1 MRAIRKMQ
9 RVIAALFIL
18 VLLAFCGL
26 RIYRRLTVDVT
37 PPVITCSTDSID
49 VSVTAGEEALLQGVM
64 ASDDRDGDLTD
75 QILIKGVS
83 PSLTDSSA
91 QVTYIVFDSANNMA
105 TVTRTV
111 RYTDYEAPRF
121 ALSQPLVY
129 PAGQTVT
136 LLDRLT
142 ASDVLD
148 GDISSGIRITSQNV
162 INSQPG
168 VYSVTAQ
175 VDSRLGSTV
184 VLPLKVVITAGGP
197 QLITLSDYLVYL
209 PRGSAFDAAGYIQS
223 VTAPDGTALSAG
235 QVSIESPV
243 DRPSPERIMWVTASP
258 PRARAI
264 PSIWRWWWNKGG
276 IVMDENN
283 QGLQWSHIEP
293 LCILRALARQ
303 LWMLLLAALT
313 CAMAAWI
320 VLTCFV
326 TQQYTSSTTFSVTTR
341 TSNLYYTNITAAADV
356 AASYSQLLQ
365 SRVLRQTMEQN
376 LGMPLNG
383 TVSAQQLGETN
394 LIRVTVTAGTPR
406 QALVLLKAVSDNYG
420 SLSAHVSS
428 TAVLS
433 QLNSPSLSVAPS
445 RSYNVPRICLMA
457 AIAGAALTALGVAW
471 ASVTSG
477 TVQTQE
483 GARSDLDAK
492 LISTVPHE
500 GRRTRKLLG
509 WMDDRRERRSRRAG
523 KRLRRNL
530 NISSPAISFAFT
542 ESIHRIA
549 EKFQHEHAK
558 GRRVFLFSSV
568 SAAEGKSTLAANTA
582 ISLASRGVSVLFIDL
597 DLRRPVQSEML
608 GLSVKQKNELGT
620 LLTESA
626 APEKILSAA
635 VTDPATGLHSL
646 LSTKSYTDV
655 IELLASDQLA
665 KVVALARERY
675 DYVIIDSP
683 PLGFFSDSELLSDLS
698 DASVLVVRQDTV
710 PAPEINDAID
720 ALRAGK
726 AEFLGC
732 ILNDMAHLAA
742 WSSGYGYGYGKKYD
756 KYGYGQHSA
765 RKTQ

>member
-1 MRAIRKMQ
+1 M
-9 RVIAALFIL
+9 
-18 VLLAFCGL
+18 
-26 RIYRRLTVDVT
+26 
-37 PPVITCSTDSID
+37 
-49 VSVTAGEEALLQGVM
+49 EEKN
-64 ASDDRDGDLTD
+64 R
-75 QILIKGVS
+75 
-83 PSLTDSSA
+83 
-91 QVTYIVFDSANNMA
+91 
-105 TVTRTV
+105 
-111 RYTDYEAPRF
+111 
-121 ALSQPLVY
+121 
-129 PAGQTVT
+129 
-136 LLDRLT
+136 
-142 ASDVLD
+142 
-148 GDISSGIRITSQNV
+148 
-162 INSQPG
+162 
-168 VYSVTAQ
+168 
-175 VDSRLGSTV
+175 
-184 VLPLKVVITAGGP
+184 
-197 QLITLSDYLVYL
+197 
-209 PRGSAFDAAGYIQS
+209 
-223 VTAPDGTALSAG
+223 
-235 QVSIESPV
+235 
-243 DRPSPERIMWVTASP
+243 
-258 PRARAI
+258 
-264 PSIWRWWWNKGG
+264 
-276 IVMDENN
+276 
-283 QGLQWSHIEP
+283 GLQWSHIEP
-293 LCILRALARQ
+293 YCLLRTLLRQ
-303 LWMLLLAALT
+303 LWMLLMAGAA

-320 VLTCFV
+320 VLSCFV
-326 TQQYTSSTTFSVTTR
+326 TQQYTSSTTFAVTARAST
-341 TSNLYYTNITAAADV
+341 LYYTNITAAADM
-356 AASYSQLLQ
+356 ASSYTQLLQ
-365 SRVLRQTMEQN
+365 SRVLRQTMEQD
-376 LGMPLNG
+376 LGMPLDG
-383 TVSAQQLGETN
+383 TVTAQQLGETN

-471 ASVTSG
+471 ASVSSG

-492 LISTVPHE
+492 IISTVPHE
-500 GRRTRKLLG
+500 GRRTRTLLG
-509 WMDDRRERRSRRAG
+509 WMDDRRERRERRARRGG

-549 EKFQHEHAK
+549 EKFQHEHAR

-582 ISLASRGVSVLFIDL
+582 ISLASRGVNVLFIDL

-626 APEKILSAA
+626 APEKILSAV

-655 IELLASDQLA
+655 IELLASAQLA
-665 KVVALARERY
+665 KVVALAREQY

-732 ILNDMAHLAA
+732 ILNDMPHLTAYSA
-742 WSSGYGYGYGKKYD
+742 GYGYGYGYYGYGYGKKYD
-756 KYGYGQHSA
+756 KYGYGHHSG
-765 RKTQ
+765 RKQQ

>member
-1 MRAIRKMQ
+1 
-9 RVIAALFIL
+9 
-18 VLLAFCGL
+18 
-26 RIYRRLTVDVT
+26 
-37 PPVITCSTDSID
+37 
-49 VSVTAGEEALLQGVM
+49 
-64 ASDDRDGDLTD
+64 
-75 QILIKGVS
+75 
-83 PSLTDSSA
+83 
-91 QVTYIVFDSANNMA
+91 
-105 TVTRTV
+105 
-111 RYTDYEAPRF
+111 
-121 ALSQPLVY
+121 
-129 PAGQTVT
+129 
-136 LLDRLT
+136 
-142 ASDVLD
+142 
-148 GDISSGIRITSQNV
+148 
-162 INSQPG
+162 
-168 VYSVTAQ
+168 
-175 VDSRLGSTV
+175 
-184 VLPLKVVITAGGP
+184 
-197 QLITLSDYLVYL
+197 
-209 PRGSAFDAAGYIQS
+209 
-223 VTAPDGTALSAG
+223 
-235 QVSIESPV
+235 
-243 DRPSPERIMWVTASP
+243 
-258 PRARAI
+258 
-264 PSIWRWWWNKGG
+264 
-276 IVMDENN
+276 MDENN

-394 LIRVTVTAGTPR
+394 LIRVTVTADTPR
-406 QALVLLKAVSDNYG
+406 QALVLLQAVSDNYG

-428 TAVLS
+428 SAVLT
-433 QLNSPSLSVAPS
+433 QLNAPSLSVSAA
-445 RSYNVPRICLMA
+445 RSYNVPRTCLIA
-457 AIAGAALTALGVAW
+457 AAAVVW
-471 ASVTSG
+471 AAVFSG
-477 TVQTQE
+477 TVQTLE
-483 GARSDLDAK
+483 GARSGLDARI
-492 LISTVPHE
+492 ISSVPHE

-509 WMDDRRERRSRRAG
+509 WFDDRRRERRARRGG

-626 APEKILSAA
+626 APEKILAAA

-732 ILNDMAHLAA
+732 ILNDMAHLTAYSA
-742 WSSGYGYGYGKKYD
+742 GYGYGCGYYGYGYGKKYD
-756 KYGYGQHSA
+756 KYGGHRSGQ
-765 RKTQ
+765 KQQ

>member
-1 MRAIRKMQ
+1 
-9 RVIAALFIL
+9 
-18 VLLAFCGL
+18 
-26 RIYRRLTVDVT
+26 
-37 PPVITCSTDSID
+37 
-49 VSVTAGEEALLQGVM
+49 
-64 ASDDRDGDLTD
+64 
-75 QILIKGVS
+75 
-83 PSLTDSSA
+83 
-91 QVTYIVFDSANNMA
+91 
-105 TVTRTV
+105 
-111 RYTDYEAPRF
+111 
-121 ALSQPLVY
+121 
-129 PAGQTVT
+129 
-136 LLDRLT
+136 
-142 ASDVLD
+142 
-148 GDISSGIRITSQNV
+148 
-162 INSQPG
+162 
-168 VYSVTAQ
+168 
-175 VDSRLGSTV
+175 
-184 VLPLKVVITAGGP
+184 
-197 QLITLSDYLVYL
+197 
-209 PRGSAFDAAGYIQS
+209 
-223 VTAPDGTALSAG
+223 
-235 QVSIESPV
+235 
-243 DRPSPERIMWVTASP
+243 
-258 PRARAI
+258 
-264 PSIWRWWWNKGG
+264 
-276 IVMDENN
+276 MDENN

-383 TVSAQQLGETN
+383 AVTAQQLGETN
-394 LIRVTVTAGTPR
+394 LIRVTVTADTPR

-445 RSYNVPRICLMA
+445 RSYNVPKICLMA

-471 ASVTSG
+471 ASVSSG

-492 LISTVPHE
+492 IISTVPHE

-509 WMDDRRERRSRRAG
+509 WFDDRRRERRARRGG

-582 ISLASRGVSVLFIDL
+582 ISLASRGVNVLFIDL

-608 GLSVKQKNELGT
+608 GLSVKQKNELGTLLTESAAPEKILSAAVTDPATGLHSLLSTKSYTDVIELLASDQLAKVVALARERYDYVIIDSPPLGFFSDSELLSDLSDASVLVVRLGT

>member
-1 MRAIRKMQ
+1 M
-9 RVIAALFIL
+9 
-18 VLLAFCGL
+18 
-26 RIYRRLTVDVT
+26 
-37 PPVITCSTDSID
+37 
-49 VSVTAGEEALLQGVM
+49 EEKN
-64 ASDDRDGDLTD
+64 R
-75 QILIKGVS
+75 
-83 PSLTDSSA
+83 
-91 QVTYIVFDSANNMA
+91 
-105 TVTRTV
+105 
-111 RYTDYEAPRF
+111 
-121 ALSQPLVY
+121 
-129 PAGQTVT
+129 
-136 LLDRLT
+136 
-142 ASDVLD
+142 
-148 GDISSGIRITSQNV
+148 
-162 INSQPG
+162 
-168 VYSVTAQ
+168 
-175 VDSRLGSTV
+175 
-184 VLPLKVVITAGGP
+184 
-197 QLITLSDYLVYL
+197 
-209 PRGSAFDAAGYIQS
+209 
-223 VTAPDGTALSAG
+223 
-235 QVSIESPV
+235 
-243 DRPSPERIMWVTASP
+243 
-258 PRARAI
+258 
-264 PSIWRWWWNKGG
+264 
-276 IVMDENN
+276 
-283 QGLQWSHIEP
+283 GLQWSHIEP
-293 LCILRALARQ
+293 YCLLRTLLRQ
-303 LWMLLLAALT
+303 LWMLLMAGAA

-320 VLTCFV
+320 VLSCFV
-326 TQQYTSSTTFSVTTR
+326 TQQYTSSTTFAVTARAST
-341 TSNLYYTNITAAADV
+341 LYYTNITAAADM
-356 AASYSQLLQ
+356 ASSYTQLLQ
-365 SRVLRQTMEQN
+365 SRVLRQTMEQD
-376 LGMPLNG
+376 LGMPLDG
-383 TVSAQQLGETN
+383 TVTAQQLGETN

-471 ASVTSG
+471 ASVSSG

-492 LISTVPHE
+492 IISTVPHE

-509 WMDDRRERRSRRAG
+509 WMDDRRGG

-549 EKFQHEHAK
+549 EKFQHEHAR

-626 APEKILSAA
+626 APEKILSAV

-655 IELLASDQLA
+655 IELLASAQLA

-732 ILNDMAHLAA
+732 ILNDMSHLTAYSA
-742 WSSGYGYGYGKKYD
+742 GYGYGYGYYGYGYGKKYD
-756 KYGYGQHSA
+756 KYGYGHHSG
-765 RKTQ
+765 RKQQ

>member
-1 MRAIRKMQ
+1 MAGEQKNHFTVGIVDDVTHRSLDVGEHISTAGGSTQGVTDAMELPAGISDTYFAAIS
-9 RVIAALFIL
+9 AAARQGSATVLKFNLLPSGTGSFIL
-18 VLLAFCGL
+18 VLTLPGDQVVNKLIKLPLAVSEADL
-26 RIYRRLTVDVT
+26 NLLTALLNATMTEIPVEEFTADKMEKVMRAAGAAASLV
-37 PPVITCSTDSID
+37 PVIVDFTT
-49 VSVTAGEEALLQGVM
+49 EAL
-64 ASDDRDGDLTD
+64 R
-75 QILIKGVS
+75 
-83 PSLTDSSA
+83 
-91 QVTYIVFDSANNMA
+91 
-105 TVTRTV
+105 R
-111 RYTDYEAPRF
+111 
-121 ALSQPLVY
+121 
-129 PAGQTVT
+129 
-136 LLDRLT
+136 
-142 ASDVLD
+142 
-148 GDISSGIRITSQNV
+148 
-162 INSQPG
+162 
-168 VYSVTAQ
+168 
-175 VDSRLGSTV
+175 
-184 VLPLKVVITAGGP
+184 
-197 QLITLSDYLVYL
+197 
-209 PRGSAFDAAGYIQS
+209 
-223 VTAPDGTALSAG
+223 
-235 QVSIESPV
+235 
-243 DRPSPERIMWVTASP
+243 
-258 PRARAI
+258 
-264 PSIWRWWWNKGG
+264 
-276 IVMDENN
+276 
-283 QGLQWSHIEP
+283 
-293 LCILRALARQ
+293 
-303 LWMLLLAALT
+303 
-313 CAMAAWI
+313 
-320 VLTCFV
+320 
-326 TQQYTSSTTFSVTTR
+326 
-341 TSNLYYTNITAAADV
+341 TAAADV

-394 LIRVTVTAGTPR
+394 LIRVTVTADTPR
-406 QALVLLKAVSDNYG
+406 QALVLLQAVSDNYG

-428 TAVLS
+428 SAVLT
-433 QLNSPSLSVAPS
+433 QLNAPSLSVSAA
-445 RSYNVPRICLMA
+445 RSYNVPRTCLIA
-457 AIAGAALTALGVAW
+457 AAAGAALTAAAVVW
-471 ASVTSG
+471 AAVFSG
-477 TVQTQE
+477 TVQTLE
-483 GARSDLDAK
+483 GARSGLDARI
-492 LISTVPHE
+492 ISSVPHE

-509 WMDDRRERRSRRAG
+509 WFDDRRRERRARRG
-523 KRLRRNL
+523 DKRLRRNL

-626 APEKILSAA
+626 APEKILAAA

-732 ILNDMAHLAA
+732 ILNDMAHLTAYSA
-742 WSSGYGYGYGKKYD
+742 GYGYGYGYYGYGYGKKYD
-756 KYGYGQHSA
+756 KYGCGHRSGQ
-765 RKTQ
+765 KQQ

>member
-1 MRAIRKMQ
+1 
-9 RVIAALFIL
+9 
-18 VLLAFCGL
+18 
-26 RIYRRLTVDVT
+26 
-37 PPVITCSTDSID
+37 
-49 VSVTAGEEALLQGVM
+49 
-64 ASDDRDGDLTD
+64 
-75 QILIKGVS
+75 
-83 PSLTDSSA
+83 
-91 QVTYIVFDSANNMA
+91 
-105 TVTRTV
+105 
-111 RYTDYEAPRF
+111 
-121 ALSQPLVY
+121 
-129 PAGQTVT
+129 
-136 LLDRLT
+136 
-142 ASDVLD
+142 
-148 GDISSGIRITSQNV
+148 
-162 INSQPG
+162 
-168 VYSVTAQ
+168 
-175 VDSRLGSTV
+175 
-184 VLPLKVVITAGGP
+184 
-197 QLITLSDYLVYL
+197 
-209 PRGSAFDAAGYIQS
+209 
-223 VTAPDGTALSAG
+223 
-235 QVSIESPV
+235 
-243 DRPSPERIMWVTASP
+243 
-258 PRARAI
+258 
-264 PSIWRWWWNKGG
+264 
-276 IVMDENN
+276 MDENN

-530 NISSPAISFAFT
+530 NISSPPSALPLPSPSTA
-542 ESIHRIA
+542 SP
-549 EKFQHEHAK
+549 K
-558 GRRVFLFSSV
+558 SS
-568 SAAEGKSTLAANTA
+568 SMSTPRAAGYSCFPACPRQRANPPWPPTRPFPWPPGGCPFCSSTWTCAA
-582 ISLASRGVSVLFIDL
+582 RC
-597 DLRRPVQSEML
+597 
-608 GLSVKQKNELGT
+608 K
-620 LLTESA
+620 
-626 APEKILSAA
+626 
-635 VTDPATGLHSL
+635 
-646 LSTKSYTDV
+646 
-655 IELLASDQLA
+655 
-665 KVVALARERY
+665 ARCWAC
-675 DYVIIDSP
+675 P
-683 PLGFFSDSELLSDLS
+683 
-698 DASVLVVRQDTV
+698 
-710 PAPEINDAID
+710 
-720 ALRAGK
+720 
-726 AEFLGC
+726 
-732 ILNDMAHLAA
+732 
-742 WSSGYGYGYGKKYD
+742 
-756 KYGYGQHSA
+756 
-765 RKTQ
+765 

>member
-1 MRAIRKMQ
+1 M
-9 RVIAALFIL
+9 
-18 VLLAFCGL
+18 
-26 RIYRRLTVDVT
+26 
-37 PPVITCSTDSID
+37 
-49 VSVTAGEEALLQGVM
+49 EEKN
-64 ASDDRDGDLTD
+64 R
-75 QILIKGVS
+75 
-83 PSLTDSSA
+83 
-91 QVTYIVFDSANNMA
+91 
-105 TVTRTV
+105 
-111 RYTDYEAPRF
+111 
-121 ALSQPLVY
+121 
-129 PAGQTVT
+129 
-136 LLDRLT
+136 
-142 ASDVLD
+142 
-148 GDISSGIRITSQNV
+148 
-162 INSQPG
+162 
-168 VYSVTAQ
+168 
-175 VDSRLGSTV
+175 
-184 VLPLKVVITAGGP
+184 
-197 QLITLSDYLVYL
+197 
-209 PRGSAFDAAGYIQS
+209 
-223 VTAPDGTALSAG
+223 
-235 QVSIESPV
+235 
-243 DRPSPERIMWVTASP
+243 
-258 PRARAI
+258 
-264 PSIWRWWWNKGG
+264 
-276 IVMDENN
+276 
-283 QGLQWSHIEP
+283 GLQWSHIEP
-293 LCILRALARQ
+293 YCLLRTLLRQ
-303 LWMLLLAALT
+303 LWMLLMAGAA

-320 VLTCFV
+320 VLSCFV
-326 TQQYTSSTTFSVTTR
+326 TQQYTSSTTFAVTARAST
-341 TSNLYYTNITAAADV
+341 LYYTNITAAADM
-356 AASYSQLLQ
+356 ASSYTQLLQ
-365 SRVLRQTMEQN
+365 SRVLRQTMEQD
-376 LGMPLNG
+376 LGMPLDG
-383 TVSAQQLGETN
+383 TVTAQQLGETN
-394 LIRVTVTAGTPR
+394 LIRVTVTADTPR

-433 QLNSPSLSVAPS
+433 QLNSPSLSVVPS

-471 ASVTSG
+471 ASVSSG

-492 LISTVPHE
+492 IISTVPHE

-509 WMDDRRERRSRRAG
+509 WMDDRRGG

-582 ISLASRGVSVLFIDL
+582 ISLASRGVNVLFIDL

-626 APEKILSAA
+626 APEKILSAV

-655 IELLASDQLA
+655 IELLASAQLA

-732 ILNDMAHLAA
+732 ILNDMSHLTAYSA
-742 WSSGYGYGYGKKYD
+742 GYGYGYGYYGYGYGKKYD
-756 KYGYGQHSA
+756 KYGYGHHSG
-765 RKTQ
+765 RKQQ

>member
-1 MRAIRKMQ
+1 
-9 RVIAALFIL
+9 
-18 VLLAFCGL
+18 
-26 RIYRRLTVDVT
+26 
-37 PPVITCSTDSID
+37 
-49 VSVTAGEEALLQGVM
+49 
-64 ASDDRDGDLTD
+64 
-75 QILIKGVS
+75 
-83 PSLTDSSA
+83 
-91 QVTYIVFDSANNMA
+91 
-105 TVTRTV
+105 
-111 RYTDYEAPRF
+111 
-121 ALSQPLVY
+121 
-129 PAGQTVT
+129 
-136 LLDRLT
+136 
-142 ASDVLD
+142 
-148 GDISSGIRITSQNV
+148 
-162 INSQPG
+162 
-168 VYSVTAQ
+168 
-175 VDSRLGSTV
+175 
-184 VLPLKVVITAGGP
+184 
-197 QLITLSDYLVYL
+197 
-209 PRGSAFDAAGYIQS
+209 
-223 VTAPDGTALSAG
+223 
-235 QVSIESPV
+235 
-243 DRPSPERIMWVTASP
+243 
-258 PRARAI
+258 
-264 PSIWRWWWNKGG
+264 
-276 IVMDENN
+276 MDEKNR
-283 QGLQWSHIEP
+283 GLQWSHIEP
-293 LCILRALARQ
+293 YCLVRTLLRQ
-303 LWMLLLAALT
+303 LWMLLLAAAA

-320 VLTCFV
+320 VLSCFV
-326 TQQYTSSTTFSVTTR
+326 TRQYTSSTTFAVTARAST
-341 TSNLYYTNITAAADV
+341 LYYTNITAAADM

-394 LIRVTVTAGTPR
+394 LIRVTVTADTPR
-406 QALVLLKAVSDNYG
+406 QALVLLQAVSDNYG

-428 TAVLS
+428 SAVLT
-433 QLNSPSLSVAPS
+433 QLNAPSLSVSAA
-445 RSYNVPRICLMA
+445 RSYNVPRTCLIA
-457 AIAGAALTALGVAW
+457 AAAGAALTAAAVVW
-471 ASVTSG
+471 AAVFSG
-477 TVQTQE
+477 TVQTLE
-483 GARSDLDAK
+483 GARSGLDARI
-492 LISTVPHE
+492 ISSVPHE

-509 WMDDRRERRSRRAG
+509 WFDDRRRERRARRGG

-620 LLTESA
+620 LLSESA

-635 VTDPATGLHSL
+635 VTDPSTGLHSL

-665 KVVALARERY
+665 KVVALAREQY

-732 ILNDMAHLAA
+732 ILNDMAHLTAYSA
-742 WSSGYGYGYGKKYD
+742 GYGYGCGYYGYGYGKKYD
-756 KYGYGQHSA
+756 KYGCGHRSGQ
-765 RKTQ
+765 KQQ

>member
-1 MRAIRKMQ
+1 
-9 RVIAALFIL
+9 
-18 VLLAFCGL
+18 
-26 RIYRRLTVDVT
+26 
-37 PPVITCSTDSID
+37 
-49 VSVTAGEEALLQGVM
+49 
-64 ASDDRDGDLTD
+64 
-75 QILIKGVS
+75 
-83 PSLTDSSA
+83 
-91 QVTYIVFDSANNMA
+91 
-105 TVTRTV
+105 
-111 RYTDYEAPRF
+111 
-121 ALSQPLVY
+121 
-129 PAGQTVT
+129 
-136 LLDRLT
+136 
-142 ASDVLD
+142 
-148 GDISSGIRITSQNV
+148 
-162 INSQPG
+162 
-168 VYSVTAQ
+168 
-175 VDSRLGSTV
+175 
-184 VLPLKVVITAGGP
+184 
-197 QLITLSDYLVYL
+197 
-209 PRGSAFDAAGYIQS
+209 
-223 VTAPDGTALSAG
+223 
-235 QVSIESPV
+235 
-243 DRPSPERIMWVTASP
+243 
-258 PRARAI
+258 
-264 PSIWRWWWNKGG
+264 
-276 IVMDENN
+276 MDEKNR
-283 QGLQWSHIEP
+283 GLQWSHIEP
-293 LCILRALARQ
+293 YCLVRTLLRQ
-303 LWMLLLAALT
+303 LWMLLLAAAA

-320 VLTCFV
+320 VLSCFV
-326 TQQYTSSTTFSVTTR
+326 TRQYTSSTTFAVTARAST
-341 TSNLYYTNITAAADV
+341 LYYTNITAAADM

-376 LGMPLNG
+376 LGMSLDG

-394 LIRVTVTAGTPR
+394 LIRVTVTADTPR

-420 SLSAHVSS
+420 TLSAHVSS

-433 QLNSPSLSVAPS
+433 QLNAPTLSVAPS
-445 RSYNVPRICLMA
+445 RSYNVPKICLL
-457 AIAGAALTALGVAW
+457 AGVIGAGLTAAAVAW

-500 GRRTRKLLG
+500 GRRT
-509 WMDDRRERRSRRAG
+509 
-523 KRLRRNL
+523 RNL

-568 SAAEGKSTLAANTA
+568 SAAEGKSTLAANTS

-620 LLTESA
+620 LLSESA

-635 VTDPATGLHSL
+635 VTDPSTGLHSL

-665 KVVALARERY
+665 KVVALAREQY

-732 ILNDMAHLAA
+732 ILNDMAHLTAYSA
-742 WSSGYGYGYGKKYD
+742 GYGYGYGYYGYGYGKKYD
-756 KYGYGQHSA
+756 KYGYGHRSGQ
-765 RKTQ
+765 KQQ

>member
-1 MRAIRKMQ
+1 M
-9 RVIAALFIL
+9 
-18 VLLAFCGL
+18 
-26 RIYRRLTVDVT
+26 
-37 PPVITCSTDSID
+37 
-49 VSVTAGEEALLQGVM
+49 EEKN
-64 ASDDRDGDLTD
+64 R
-75 QILIKGVS
+75 
-83 PSLTDSSA
+83 
-91 QVTYIVFDSANNMA
+91 
-105 TVTRTV
+105 
-111 RYTDYEAPRF
+111 
-121 ALSQPLVY
+121 
-129 PAGQTVT
+129 
-136 LLDRLT
+136 
-142 ASDVLD
+142 
-148 GDISSGIRITSQNV
+148 
-162 INSQPG
+162 
-168 VYSVTAQ
+168 
-175 VDSRLGSTV
+175 
-184 VLPLKVVITAGGP
+184 
-197 QLITLSDYLVYL
+197 
-209 PRGSAFDAAGYIQS
+209 
-223 VTAPDGTALSAG
+223 
-235 QVSIESPV
+235 
-243 DRPSPERIMWVTASP
+243 
-258 PRARAI
+258 
-264 PSIWRWWWNKGG
+264 
-276 IVMDENN
+276 
-283 QGLQWSHIEP
+283 GLQWSHIEP
-293 LCILRALARQ
+293 YCLLRTLLRQ
-303 LWMLLLAALT
+303 LWMLLMAGAA

-320 VLTCFV
+320 VLSCFV
-326 TQQYTSSTTFSVTTR
+326 TQQYTSSTTFAVTARAST
-341 TSNLYYTNITAAADV
+341 LYYTNITAAADM
-356 AASYSQLLQ
+356 ASSYTQLLQ
-365 SRVLRQTMEQN
+365 SRVLRQTMEQD
-376 LGMPLNG
+376 LGMPLDG
-383 TVSAQQLGETN
+383 TVTAQQLGETN
-394 LIRVTVTAGTPR
+394 LIRVTVTADTPR

-471 ASVTSG
+471 ASVSSG

-492 LISTVPHE
+492 IISNE

-509 WMDDRRERRSRRAG
+509 WMDDRRERQARRGG

-549 EKFQHEHAK
+549 EKFQHEHAR

-732 ILNDMAHLAA
+732 ILNDMSHLTAYSA
-742 WSSGYGYGYGKKYD
+742 GYGYGYGYYGYGYGKKYD
-756 KYGYGQHSA
+756 KYGYGHHSG
-765 RKTQ
+765 RKQQ